1 MGWGWGW
8 GWGWVGVRQ
17 ARPRET
23 AALICPCAEW
33 ISAAEI
39 ARSRRSSAPGHT
51 ARAQSAP
58 SQPGSHLVRV
68 GVFGLGIWLGLVLG
82 QP

>member
-1 MGWGWGW
+1 M
-8 GWGWVGVRQ
+8 RQ

-23 AALICPCAEW
+23 VALICPCAEW

-39 ARSRRSSAPGHT
+39 ARSGRSSAPGHT

-68 GVFGLGIWLGLVLG
+68 G
-82 QP
+82 

>member
-1 MGWGWGW
+1 M
-8 GWGWVGVRQ
+8 RQ